1 MSEIVDFSSIVL
13 IVAAGLFVAVAT
25 SKIGTWFPIP
35 GPAIFLIVAAVASD
49 VFPRLEVVSI
59 ETATR
64 IGTVALI
71 VILFEG
77 GMDVG
82 WRRFRRAWPEIT
94 ILGLFGTFGT
104 AALIAVFAHYA
115 LDFSWTLAAI
125 LGAALCP
132 TDPAV
137 MFSVLGRKEIG
148 GRTGTTLLGE
158 SGFNDPVSIALMI
171 GALEFATNDDA
182 SVWTVAFEF
191 VSEMAVGLAL
201 GVLGAVALREAIR
214 RIDLPNETLYPILA
228 LAFAGVLYGVTV
240 LAHGSGFLA
249 VFVAGVLFGDARAPY
264 KGDIEQF
271 HKSLAGLA
279 EIAMFVVLGL
289 TVSLS
294 DFADNQVWLDGLLL
308 AVVLAAIVRPAAVGL
323 LTLPMKFRWGERLFI
338 MWSGLRGAV
347 PILLGTLVLLEGIED
362 GERIYDIIFVV
373 VAFSVLVQ
381 GTSVP
386 FVAPRLGVSMAE
398 TDPGGVLHRVVAT
411 GSSATGRTLREL
423 PLGERTWVR
432 AISGTARPC
441 RSAEARC
448 SRRET
453 RWSSCSTSATST
465 GSTRCSAR
473 AVENRNPPAGHG
485 PNETE
490 EEADH
495 GSSIGFGADGLNPLT
510 GVRGR
515 RRSLGPARCTSW
527 RCRSGRR
534 GARARRA
541 ASP

>member
-25 SKIGTWFPIP
+25 SKIGTWLPIP

-94 ILGLFGTFGT
+94 VLGLFGTFGT
-104 AALIAVFAHYA
+104 AALVAVFAHYA

-228 LAFAGVLYGVTV
+228 LASAGVLYGVTV

-308 AVVLAAIVRPAAVGL
+308 AVVLVVIVRPAAVGL

-362 GERIYDIIFVV
+362 GERVYDIIFVV

-386 FVAPRLGVSMAE
+386 FVASRLGVTMTE

-411 GSSATGRTLREL
+411 GSQATGRTLREL

-432 AISGTARPC
+432 AISRDGKAVPIGGGTML
-441 RSAEARC
+441 
-448 SRRET
+448 
-453 RWSSCSTSATST
+453 
-465 GSTRCSAR
+465 
-473 AVENRNPPAGHG
+473 
-485 PNETE
+485 E
-490 EEADH
+490 EGDELELVVDVSDVDRLDALFSE
-495 GSSIGFGADGLNPLT
+495 G
-510 GVRGR
+510 RGEPR
-515 RRSLGPARCTSW
+515 PAREAP
-527 RCRSGRR
+527 GEQD
-534 GARARRA
+534 
-541 ASP
+541 

>member
-1 MSEIVDFSSIVL
+1 
-13 IVAAGLFVAVAT
+13 
-25 SKIGTWFPIP
+25 
-35 GPAIFLIVAAVASD
+35 
-49 VFPRLEVVSI
+49 
-59 ETATR
+59 
-64 IGTVALI
+64 
-71 VILFEG
+71 
-77 GMDVG
+77 MDVG

-94 ILGLFGTFGT
+94 VLGLFGTFGT
-104 AALIAVFAHYA
+104 ALLVALFAHSRSTSA
-115 LDFSWTLAAI
+115 GRLAAI

-158 SGFNDPVSIALMI
+158 SGLNDPVSISLMI

-182 SVWTVAFEF
+182 SFWTVAFEF

-201 GVLGAVALREAIR
+201 GVLGASCYASRCGESTS
-214 RIDLPNETLYPILA
+214 PNETLYPILA

-249 VFVAGVLFGDARAPY
+249 VFVAGVLFGDTRAPY

-271 HKSLAGLA
+271 HKSLASLA

-289 TVSLS
+289 TISLG
-294 DFADNQVWLDGLLL
+294 DFDDNQVWLDGLLL
-308 AVVLAAIVRPAAVGL
+308 AVLLAAFVARPLVVGL
-323 LTLPMKFRWGERLFI
+323 LTLPMRFRWGERLFV
-338 MWSGLRGAV
+338 MWGGLRGAV

-362 GERIYDIIFVV
+362 GERVYDIIFVV

-386 FVAPRLGVSMAE
+386 YVASRLGVTMRKRIRA
-398 TDPGGVLHRVVAT
+398 A
-411 GSSATGRTLREL
+411 SSAASSPSAHRRPVGRCGSFRWASG
-423 PLGERTWVR
+423 PGC
-432 AISGTARPC
+432 APSAGTARPC

-448 SRRET
+448 SRRGT

-473 AVENRNPPAGHG
+473 AVENRDPPARHRA
-485 PNETE
+485 NKAE

-495 GSSIGFGADGLNPLT
+495 GSSIGFGGGRTEPST
-510 GVRGR
+510 GARECR
-515 RRSLGPARCTSW
+515 RWPGPARCTSW
-527 RCRSGRR
+527 RCRSARR

-541 ASP
+541 ASR